1 MEEIHMTVLMIIG
14 AIAALV
20 LLAVFIGRTNEYTQR
35 VYRYAF
41 FTWQSLA
48 ITGAGYAFL
57 LFGKNWYVTEM
68 AKQGD
73 LLNGIILMAIG
84 VWIIYYVVRK
94 NIEKTSLKFGLLF
107 SVVQLILYI
116 PATYMAI
123 FVIMIIFIALAQ
135 TRPVYNI
142 N

>member
-1 MEEIHMTVLMIIG
+1 MTVLMVIGIIVG
-14 AIAALV
+14 LI
-20 LLAVFIGRTNEYTQR
+20 LLATFVIRTNEYTHR
-35 VYRYAF
+35 VYKYEF
-41 FTWQSLA
+41 FNWESLA
-48 ITGAGYAFL
+48 ITGVGYAFL
-57 LFGKNWYVTEM
+57 LFGKNWFVTEM

-84 VWIIYYVVRK
+84 AWIIYYVVRK

-116 PATYMAI
+116 PATYIAI
-123 FVIMIIFIALAQ
+123 FVIMIIFVALAQ